1 MLMLKKYLLNACQSL
16 ILILA
21 CAYLTPAMADIL
33 KIELAYVGSTS
44 DTAWLGVKQGLD
56 EANLQGQFLGQ
67 EYKLDTFTPGQIEN
81 ADFSRYLVIFTAVD
95 RDRFLTISMSLPD
108 VPIINLTLN
117 DDDLRTA
124 CLGNA
129 LHVVPSNRMK
139 ADAEEQWL
147 KKTPDSHATA
157 HAWHPDFN
165 KFAARDLNKRFLKN
179 QTVKMDDMAWAGWAA
194 VKMISDTVAREGIAD
209 PEKLLQYLKTRLSF
223 DGQKGSNLNFR
234 VTGQL
239 RQLLILVEDD
249 KIVAEAPV
257 RGVAK
262 PPTLDS
268 LGILD
273 CEK

>member
-1 MLMLKKYLLNACQSL
+1 MMLKKSLLNVCQSF

-21 CAYLTPAMADIL
+21 CTFLTSARADL
-33 KIELAYVGSTS
+33 LNIELAYVGSTS
-44 DTAWLGVKQGLD
+44 DTAWLGIKQGLD

-67 EYKLDTFTPGQIEN
+67 EYNLNTFAPGQIED
-81 ADFSRYLVIFTAVD
+81 ADFSRYLAIFTAVD
-95 RDRFLTISMSLPD
+95 RDRFLNISMSLPD
-108 VPIINLTLN
+108 VPIFNLTLN

-124 CLGNA
+124 CLDNA
-129 LHVVPSNRMK
+129 LHVIPSNRMK

-147 KKTPDSHATA
+147 KKTADSHATA
-157 HAWHPDFN
+157 HAWHPDFK
-165 KFAARDLNKRFLKN
+165 KFAARDLNKRFLKK
-179 QTVKMDDMAWAGWAA
+179 QAVKMDDAAWAGWAA
-194 VKMISDTVAREGIAD
+194 VKMISDTVAREKITD
-209 PEKLLQYLKTRLSF
+209 SEKLLQYLKTRLSF

-249 KIVAEAPV
+249 KIVTEAPV

-268 LGILD
+268 LGLLE